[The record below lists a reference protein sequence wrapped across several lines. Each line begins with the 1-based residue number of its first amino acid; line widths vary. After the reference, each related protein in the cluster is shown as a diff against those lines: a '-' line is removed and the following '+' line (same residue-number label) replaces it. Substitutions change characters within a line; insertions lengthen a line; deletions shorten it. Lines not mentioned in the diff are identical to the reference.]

1 MSRRSWIVTAFVLTA
16 AAQPAIPTDPL
27 PPGVYRPG
35 RGVIPP
41 SIAERREPKFTEE
54 ALIAKLEGS
63 VLVSVIVDENGSV
76 RDMRVRRSLGLG
88 LDEQALGTIQA
99 WRFQPGTK
107 DGQPVAV
114 AVNVEVFFKVLR
126 DPREWRLQGVD
137 FATPHGATRPRV
149 AKAPYPA
156 PSGVEETA
164 SVVVSFDVS
173 EKGLPESIAV
183 KEASDAKWTGDVI
196 KLVREWRFHPGTKD
210 GKPLASSCTMF
221 FVRGSHSPTPPPRLG
236 AAH

>member
-1 MSRRSWIVTAFVLTA
+1 MSRRFWIVTAFVLSA
-16 AAQPAIPTDPL
+16 SAQQAIPTDPL

-63 VLVSVIVDENGSV
+63 VLVSLIVDEAGAV

-114 AVNVEVFFKVLR
+114 AVNVEVFFKTLR
-126 DPREWRLQGVD
+126 DAREWRLQGVE
-137 FATPHGATRPRV
+137 FATQDGATRPRLS
-149 AKAPYPA
+149 KAMYPA

-164 SVVVSFDVS
+164 AVTVSFDVS
-173 EKGLPESIAV
+173 EAGVPVKIAV
-183 KEASDAKWTGDVI
+183 KKASDSKWIDDVI
-196 KLVREWRFHPGTKD
+196 KLVREWRFHPSTKD
-210 GKPLASSCTMF
+210 GKPLAASCTMF

-236 AAH
+236 SEQ